1 MAYRHSGYTASCS
14 NKSWMKTTSC
24 PDKWIYSPSQSQYHW
39 VWASKDSQ
47 ESVIVF
53 FAIWIWVFLYVHYPF
68 IYVWYT
74 MKYRNSTD
82 LARYIQIYPDIEFI
96 YPSPIVIFHD
106 FPALD
111 HLRPFRGFGEVH
123 RGGAR
128 SSSSDAIGGGLG
140 GPDSGVVQ
148 KILGLLDVTKL
159 LLYIYILLYIILY
172 NCMLWYV
179 GVQSMIDVCDCL
191 IIQSTIDRLI
201 KTKHGDR
208 IETWWLGWLQ
218 TVNRLF
224 FLRKP

>member
-24 PDKWIYSPSQSQYHW
+24 PDKWIYSPSQYHW
-39 VWASKDSQ
+39 VWASKNSQ

-53 FAIWIWVFLYVHYPF
+53 FCYLNLGFPLHYPF

-123 RGGAR
+123 RSGAR

-140 GPDSGVVQ
+140 GPDGSVVQ
-148 KILGLLDVTKL
+148 KIFGVTRC
-159 LLYIYILLYIILY
+159 Y
-172 NCMLWYV
+172 
-179 GVQSMIDVCDCL
+179 
-191 IIQSTIDRLI
+191 
-201 KTKHGDR
+201 
-208 IETWWLGWLQ
+208 
-218 TVNRLF
+218 
-224 FLRKP
+224 

>member
-24 PDKWIYSPSQSQYHW
+24 PDKWIYSPSQYHW
-39 VWASKDSQ
+39 VWASKDLQ
-47 ESVIVF
+47 ESVF
-53 FAIWIWVFLYVHYPF
+53 FFYWVFLYTIPSSMF
-68 IYVWYT
+68 DRYT

-128 SSSSDAIGGGLG
+128 SSSSDAVGGGLG
-140 GPDSGVVQ
+140 GPDSSVVQ
-148 KILGLLDVTKL
+148 KMFGGSRCY
-159 LLYIYILLYIILY
+159 LY
-172 NCMLWYV
+172 
-179 GVQSMIDVCDCL
+179 
-191 IIQSTIDRLI
+191 
-201 KTKHGDR
+201 
-208 IETWWLGWLQ
+208 
-218 TVNRLF
+218 
-224 FLRKP
+224 